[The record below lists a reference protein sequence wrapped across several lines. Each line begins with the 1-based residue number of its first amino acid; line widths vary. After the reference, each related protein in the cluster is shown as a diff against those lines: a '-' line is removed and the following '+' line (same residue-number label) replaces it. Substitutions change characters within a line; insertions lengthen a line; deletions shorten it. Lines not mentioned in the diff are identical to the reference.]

1 MAKFTKSF
9 RGVKNGEIYPT
20 DFVQGD
26 DCPKELEA
34 GAKACGALN
43 GAVQLTAGEQFV
55 SGKAADVIASLNDE
69 KDVDLLKE
77 ALAAEAGGQRS
88 RQTVVDAIT
97 AAIAVLSQD

>member
-1 MAKFTKSF
+1 M
-9 RGVKNGEIYPT
+9 
-20 DFVQGD
+20 
-26 DCPKELEA
+26 
-34 GAKACGALN
+34 
-43 GAVQLTAGEQFV
+43 